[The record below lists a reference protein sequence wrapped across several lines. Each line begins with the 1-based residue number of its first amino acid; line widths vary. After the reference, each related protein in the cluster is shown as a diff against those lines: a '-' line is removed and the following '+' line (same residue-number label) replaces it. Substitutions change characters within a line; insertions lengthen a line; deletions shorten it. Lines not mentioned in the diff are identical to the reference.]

1 MTALAPASRTRAPEP
16 HQHRPHAP
24 GHPKI
29 HSQMRLSDAPARGFH
44 QAQPAQGCR
53 PRPVQSHPPPRKFV
67 ATTTAIRRSTRSNDF
82 LAKEPFSFTAS
93 LPTRSYSF
101 FASFFVPQNF
111 SSVWNTNRFHQCK
124 KLSVGQMETLWS
136 RQSGLDSLRSQHVLR
151 PRMAPLQQHAL
162 KPC

>member
-111 SSVWNTNRFHQCK
+111 SSPTLHPRF
-124 KLSVGQMETLWS
+124 KLGVTHGFNIPQHISSNQTASV
-136 RQSGLDSLRSQHVLR
+136 R
-151 PRMAPLQQHAL
+151 PRSVVSQQHGSLHCVQKSA
-162 KPC
+162 